1 MLVFALL
8 VASLAMMAHQLFL
21 PLQVLNSGDIFLKQI
36 SLARGSYVDIG
47 QTDLAG
53 LFFSKT
59 QGQIIL
65 LEFEIGLKVFAILP
79 YLML

>member
-1 MLVFALL
+1 MF
-8 VASLAMMAHQLFL
+8 
-21 PLQVLNSGDIFLKQI
+21 
-36 SLARGSYVDIG
+36 DIG